1 MSVASTVKEAIDKFK
16 IDETAPFFAIAPT
29 GSYGGVNSGLK
40 NEYILKF
47 KNVETKNVI
56 KKSGILSS
64 NVNSIPPEP
73 EIRTILLFEQNPT
86 EPSFEWSEVFWQ
98 RDFELPPYS
107 WSTIY
112 GVTNLTNLRGI
123 LVNREKL
130 ISVTIGNSITAIGKD
145 AFNGCTQLTSVT
157 IQNTVRSI
165 GINAFKNCTSLVSIT
180 LPYTVNVIGD
190 DAFSGCTSLTSISLP
205 TSGTSIGSRA
215 FLNCTSLEYITIP
228 YKVFSIQDNAFTN
241 SALTT
246 VTIENPNALGIYS
259 PQSGVPFFGKNDVD
273 IILPT

>member
-1 MSVASTVKEAIDKFK
+1 MSLASTIKEAIDKFK
-16 IDETAPFFAIAPT
+16 VDETAPFFAIAPT
-29 GSYGGVNSGLK
+29 GSYGGINSGLK
-40 NEYILKF
+40 NEYVLKF

-64 NVNSIPPEP
+64 SANIPPEP
-73 EIRTILLFEQNPT
+73 KIRTILLFEQNPL
-86 EPSFEWSEVFWQ
+86 EVPFEWSEVYWE

-107 WSTIY
+107 FTTDET
-112 GVTNLTNLRGI
+112 VTNLRGI
-123 LVNREKL
+123 LPNREKL
-130 ISVTIGNSITAIGKD
+130 KSVTVGNSITAIGKD
-145 AFNGCTQLTSVT
+145 AFNGCTQLTSIT
-157 IQNTVRSI
+157 IPNTVRSI

-190 DAFSGCTSLTSISLP
+190 DAFSGCTALTSISLP
-205 TSGTSIGSRA
+205 NSGTSIGSRA

-228 YKVFSIQDNAFTN
+228 YKVFSIQGNAFTN

-259 PQSGVPFFGKNDVD
+259 PQSGIPFFGKNDVD